1 MFRQQFEQ
9 PFAWGG
15 QLPRAVISAATGRAG
30 GYVEGVFGRRRAA
43 GDAPAL
49 VGPAFD
55 VGDLA
60 RVATL
65 DRDRRAALC
74 PRSIVGEGNAI

>member
-1 MFRQQFEQ
+1 
-9 PFAWGG
+9 
-15 QLPRAVISAATGRAG
+15 
-30 GYVEGVFGRRRAA
+30 VFGRRRQAA